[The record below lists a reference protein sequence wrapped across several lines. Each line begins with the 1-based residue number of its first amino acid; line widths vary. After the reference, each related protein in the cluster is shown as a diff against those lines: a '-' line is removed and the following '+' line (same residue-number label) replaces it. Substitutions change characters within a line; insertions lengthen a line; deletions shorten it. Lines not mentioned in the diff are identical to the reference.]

1 MGHGYDATP
10 STYRPQRIGKQ
21 TLQGRISGAPSY
33 QQRTDASHQNAS
45 LFDHLVD
52 AHEERHWH
60 LKAESPCS
68 LEVDH

>member
-1 MGHGYDATP
+1 MIRAF
-10 STYRPQRIGKQ
+10 
-21 TLQGRISGAPSY
+21 GAHY